1 MRTGLGRPPHGRKSR
16 LLVPAGPSQDVAHTD
31 TCAPGPRGHLLPK
44 GELSVRISTIAASV
58 VALSTI
64 GLAAPAQAAPDEPRN
79 NVGYCISDGFYGNQP
94 NRDAEGN
101 VVPSQSPGP
110 KRTLPDGTVVE
121 GNSVGDYNSG
131 RATGGERV
139 VTIPEICRTVVG

>member
-1 MRTGLGRPPHGRKSR
+1 
-16 LLVPAGPSQDVAHTD
+16 
-31 TCAPGPRGHLLPK
+31 
-44 GELSVRISTIAASV
+44 VRNLAIAASV

-64 GLAAPAQAAPDEPRN
+64 GLAAPAHAAPDEPRN

-101 VVPSQSPGP
+101 IVPSQSPGP
-110 KRTLPDGTVVE
+110 KKTLADGTVVA

-131 RATGGERV
+131 RATGGVRG
-139 VTIPEICRTVVG
+139 VTIPEFCRTLVG

>member
-1 MRTGLGRPPHGRKSR
+1 M
-16 LLVPAGPSQDVAHTD
+16 
-31 TCAPGPRGHLLPK
+31 
-44 GELSVRISTIAASV
+44 RISTIAASV